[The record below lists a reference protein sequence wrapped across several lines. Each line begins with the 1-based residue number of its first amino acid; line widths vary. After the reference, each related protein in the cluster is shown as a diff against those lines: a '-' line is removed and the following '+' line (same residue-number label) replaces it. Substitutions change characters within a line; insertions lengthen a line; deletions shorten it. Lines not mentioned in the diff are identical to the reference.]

1 MSWLSR
7 LFSGERA
14 PALQPL
20 TEAQQ
25 QSLTR
30 WRQLP
35 APDLLR
41 PHYQTRYIVVNV
53 ESSGLD
59 MNRDRLISIG
69 AVAVVNGVIDFQDVF
84 ETILRQDE
92 VSTTDNILIHGIGG
106 SAQRAG
112 IDPPDALLAFLH
124 YCAKAPLVA
133 YHAVFD
139 QTMIDRALQRH
150 LGVALAATWIDLAWV
165 MPDLF
170 RERID
175 AQVALDEWLELFGIE
190 NIQRHNA
197 VSDALATAML
207 LQAAIARG
215 AGRGAKTAA
224 SFVDTEKSRR
234 WMRRY
239 G

>member
-1 MSWLSR
+1 MSWFSR
-7 LFSGERA
+7 FFPGAHA
-14 PALQPL
+14 PLAQPL
-20 TEAQQ
+20 TPVQQ
-25 QSLTR
+25 QSLER

-35 APDLLR
+35 APDLTR
-41 PHYQTRYIVVNV
+41 PHYQTRYVVVDV

-69 AVAVVNGVIDFQDVF
+69 AVAVVNGVIDGQDVF
-84 ETILRQDE
+84 ETILRQEE

-106 SAQRAG
+106 SAQREG
-112 IDPPDALLAFLH
+112 IDPPDALLAFLD

-133 YHAVFD
+133 YHSVFD
-139 QTMIDRALQRH
+139 QTMIDRALQRY
-150 LGVALAATWIDLAWV
+150 LGTAAQATWIDLAWV

-175 AQVALDEWLELFGIE
+175 AQVSLDSWLEQFGIE

-215 AGRGAKTAA
+215 ASRGAKSAA

>member
-14 PALQPL
+14 PAARPL
-20 TEAQQ
+20 TPAQQ
-25 QSLTR
+25 QSLAD

-35 APDLLR
+35 APDLTR
-41 PHYQTRYIVVNV
+41 PHYQTRYVVVDV

-139 QTMIDRALQRH
+139 QTMIERALQQH
-150 LGVALAATWIDLAWV
+150 LGLALGATWIDLAWV

-175 AQVALDEWLELFGIE
+175 AQVALDNWLELFGIE

-207 LQAAIARG
+207 LQAAIDRG

>member
-14 PALQPL
+14 PAARPL
-20 TEAQQ
+20 TLAQQ
-25 QSLTR
+25 QSLTD

-35 APDLLR
+35 APDLQR
-41 PHYQTRYIVVNV
+41 PHYQTRYVVVDV

-106 SAQRAG
+106 SAQRDG

-139 QTMIDRALQRH
+139 QTMIERALQQH
-150 LGVALAATWIDLAWV
+150 LGLALGATWIDLAWV

-175 AQVALDEWLELFGIE
+175 AQVALDNWLELFGIE

-207 LQAAIARG
+207 LQAAIDRG

>member
-7 LFSGERA
+7 LFSSRKSA
-14 PALQPL
+14 AQLDL
-20 TEAQQ
+20 AEAQQ
-25 QSLTR
+25 QALAA
-30 WRQLP
+30 WRALP
-35 APDLLR
+35 APDLTR
-41 PHYQTRYIVVNV
+41 PHYQTRYIVVDV

-59 MNRDRLISIG
+59 MNHDRLISIG

-112 IDPPDALLAFLH
+112 IDPPDALLAFLN

-133 YHAVFD
+133 YHSVFD
-139 QTMIDRALQRH
+139 QTMIERALQRY
-150 LGVALAATWIDLAWV
+150 LGVALQATWIDLAWV

-175 AQVALDEWLELFGIE
+175 AQVALDNWLELFGIE

-215 AGRGAKTAA
+215 AGRGAKTPA